1 MRYDLDKLREDAN
14 AFDVAEAI
22 GMQMYKA
29 GSTWYVECVSG
40 LHSET
45 KINHNQLR
53 KNGCH
58 CYSCGKNYDVIG
70 MVMAYYENVE
80 KSPITFK
87 EACGIVADTC
97 GAREDYM
104 VNARSGDYVP
114 AKLLTEQ
121 ELEALGLC
129 KSRRIRVVT
138 AFADEKYE
146 FPEGERD
153 RIEYVN
159 DGYAYYSNASAIN
172 INTLYR
178 EDKEAFKDLIQRKCV
193 EQEAFYT
200 TLIDTLTDRD
210 EFGVLMRLYYKKLLN
225 IIKDVKKR
233 YLPQTV
239 VFAVPEQTKA
249 KKLFSL

>member
-1 MRYDLDKLREDAN
+1 MRYDLDKLREEAN

-53 KNGCH
+53 KNGCY
-58 CYSCGKNYDVIG
+58 CYSCGKKYDVIG
-70 MVMAYYENVE
+70 MVIAYYENVVG
-80 KSPITFK
+80 SPISFK

-114 AKLLTEQ
+114 SKLLAEQ

-129 KSRRIRVVT
+129 KSRRIRVIT
-138 AFADEKYE
+138 SFADNKYE
-146 FPEGERD
+146 FPKDERD
-153 RIEYVN
+153 RVEYAN
-159 DGYAYYSNASAIN
+159 NGYAYYSSAAAIN

-178 EDKEAFKDLIQRKCV
+178 EDKEAFTNLIQRKCV
-193 EQEAFYT
+193 EKELIYT
-200 TLIDTLTDRD
+200 DLIDALTEED

-225 IIKDVKKR
+225 IVKEVKNR
-233 YLPQTV
+233 YVPQTV
-239 VFAVPEQTKA
+239 VVTVPEQTKA

>member
-1 MRYDLDKLREDAN
+1 MFEEDESGQIILVEGVGHDDLLPICLRNDISLDA
-14 AFDVAEAI
+14 FLMWMKKRKIPKTRE
-22 GMQMYKA
+22 
-29 GSTWYVECVSG
+29 G
-40 LHSET
+40 LG
-45 KINHNQLR
+45 KV
-53 KNGCH
+53 CH
-58 CYSCGKNYDVIG
+58 LYGDILN
-70 MVMAYYENVE
+70 
-80 KSPITFK
+80 
-87 EACGIVADTC
+87 
-97 GAREDYM
+97 
-104 VNARSGDYVP
+104 NARSGDYVP

-200 TLIDTLTDRD
+200 TLIDTLTDKD